1 VELFARWQAWRA
13 ERRRIAAIQA
23 ACDHDWKVVNTH
35 YGQALN
41 RNFTYECRKCGKL
54 GSTPAGEGP
63 PR

>member
-1 VELFARWQAWRA
+1 VGLFERWQALRA
-13 ERRRIAAIQA
+13 EGRRLAAIQA
-23 ACDHDWKVVNTH
+23 ACDHDWKVINTH

-41 RNFTYECRKCGKL
+41 RFITYECRKCGKQ